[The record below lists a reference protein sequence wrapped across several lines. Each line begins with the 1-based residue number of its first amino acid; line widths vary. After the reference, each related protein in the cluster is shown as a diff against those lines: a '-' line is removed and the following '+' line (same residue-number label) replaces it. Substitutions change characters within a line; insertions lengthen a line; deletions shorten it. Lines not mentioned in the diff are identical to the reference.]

1 MPDDKPVVVK
11 NEVDLG
17 CFGCLLQLI
26 GIGGVLWLINNWD
39 EFWGMVSLKLLGTNK
54 EASQ

>member
-26 GIGGVLWLINNWD
+26 GIGGVLWLLNNWD
-39 EFWGMVSLKLLGTNK
+39 EFWGMVSLKLLGHK
-54 EASQ
+54 